1 MPASRVADLARRLG
15 TALPVAALGIAAV
28 WLSRDFP
35 PVPGQTYGPG
45 LFPTVLG
52 WVLTAC
58 ALGVALQPAAEQSA
72 AVSPQGRLAA
82 AVYALTPAVLL
93 AGWESVGWP
102 ILSFVLGALL
112 LAVGRVRWWR
122 CLLGG
127 ALIAV
132 MTWVLFPML
141 LRVPLP
147 RGPLPFI
154 PY

>member
-1 MPASRVADLARRLG
+1 MADLARRLG
-15 TALPVAALGIAAV
+15 TALPVAALGVAAIL
-28 WLSRDFP
+28 LSRDFP

-45 LFPTVLG
+45 LFPAVLG

-58 ALGVALQPAAEQSA
+58 ALGVALQPAAKQTVSA
-72 AVSPQGRLAA
+72 SSEGRLAA
-82 AVYALTPAVLL
+82 GVYALAPAVLL
-93 AGWESVGWP
+93 AGWESAGWP
-102 ILSFVLGALL
+102 ILSFALGSLL
-112 LAVGRVRWWR
+112 LGVGRVRWWR

-127 ALIAV
+127 GLIAV
-132 MTWVLFPML
+132 LTWVLFPLL

>member
-1 MPASRVADLARRLG
+1 MADLARRLG
-15 TALPVAALGIAAV
+15 AALPVAALGVAV
-28 WLSRDFP
+28 IWLSRDFP

-45 LFPTVLG
+45 LFPAVLG
-52 WVLTAC
+52 WVLTAG
-58 ALGVALQPAAEQSA
+58 AIGVALQPATEQAVA
-72 AVSPQGRLAA
+72 ASYEGRLAA

-93 AGWESVGWP
+93 AGWESAGWP
-102 ILSFVLGALL
+102 ILSFVLGSLL

-127 ALIAV
+127 GLIAV
-132 MTWVLFPML
+132 LTWVLFPVL

>member
-1 MPASRVADLARRLG
+1 MADLARRLG
-15 TALPVAALGIAAV
+15 TALPVAALGVAAI
-28 WLSRDFP
+28 WFSRDFP
-35 PVPGQTYGPG
+35 PVPGQAYGPG
-45 LFPTVLG
+45 LFPAILG

-58 ALGVALQPAAEQSA
+58 SLGVALQPAGERDTA
-72 AVSPQGRLAA
+72 ATREGRFAA
-82 AVYALTPAVLL
+82 SVYALAPAVLL
-93 AGWESVGWP
+93 LGWESIGWP
-102 ILSFVLGALL
+102 ILSFALGTAL

-127 ALIAV
+127 LLIAAL
-132 MTWVLFPML
+132 TWVLFPML

>member
-1 MPASRVADLARRLG
+1 MADLARRLG
-15 TALPVAALGIAAV
+15 TALPVAALGIAAI

-45 LFPTVLG
+45 LFPTLLG

-58 ALGVALQPAAEQSA
+58 AVGIALQPAGARATA
-72 AVSPQGRLAA
+72 ATPRGRLAA
-82 AVYALTPAVLL
+82 VIYALAPAVLL
-93 AGWESVGWP
+93 LGWESVGWP
-102 ILSFVLGALL
+102 ILSFALGTIL

-122 CLLGG
+122 CLAGG

-132 MTWVLFPML
+132 LTWVLFPML

>member
-1 MPASRVADLARRLG
+1 MADLARRLG
-15 TALPVAALGIAAV
+15 TALPVAALGIAAI

-45 LFPTVLG
+45 LFPSILG

-58 ALGVALQPAAEQSA
+58 AVGVALQPAGERTIA
-72 AVSPQGRLAA
+72 ATPKGRVAA
-82 AVYALTPAVLL
+82 LVYALAPAVLL
-93 AGWESVGWP
+93 LGWESIGWP
-102 ILSFVLGALL
+102 LLSFALGVAL

-122 CLLGG
+122 SILGG
-127 ALIAV
+127 ALISV
-132 MTWVLFPML
+132 LTWVLFAML

-147 RGPLPFI
+147 RGPLPFV

>member
-1 MPASRVADLARRLG
+1 MADLARRLG
-15 TALPVAALGIAAV
+15 TALPVAALGVAAI

-35 PVPGQTYGPG
+35 TVPGQTYGPG
-45 LFPTVLG
+45 LFPAVLG

-58 ALGVALQPAAEQSA
+58 ALGVALQPAAKQTVSA
-72 AVSPQGRLAA
+72 SSEGRLAA
-82 AVYALTPAVLL
+82 GVYALAPAVLL
-93 AGWESVGWP
+93 AGWESAGWP
-102 ILSFVLGALL
+102 ILSFALGSLL
-112 LAVGRVRWWR
+112 LGVGRVRWWR

-127 ALIAV
+127 GLIAV
-132 MTWVLFPML
+132 LTWVLFPML